1 MKEAATELL
10 GDRRAAAN
18 GMLEVSKMLQLDPSP
33 CSLHVKLSACW
44 SYCMLY

>member
-18 GMLEVSKMLQLDPSP
+18 GMLEVSTLMQLDPP
-33 CSLHVKLSACW
+33 LFLIPVV
-44 SYCMLY
+44 